1 MAIISE
7 LPKDATV
14 LDLGAARVARA
25 EARSSKSYIK
35 LAAGY
40 VEVATEVPIAAAFSI
55 NDGDIKGAIAL
66 LIADP
71 ADVDALL
78 ADGLT
83 SGDIEE
89 ITKFITGKSLGE

>member
-7 LPKDATV
+7 LPKDAAV
-14 LDLGAARVARA
+14 LDLGAARVARV
-25 EARSSKSYIK
+25 EARSTKSFIK
-35 LAAGY
+35 LAVGY
-40 VEVATEVPIAAAFSI
+40 VEVVAEVPISAAFSI

-71 ADVDALL
+71 ADVDAIL

-83 SGDIEE
+83 SGDIQE